1 MILQVAMLG
10 TFAVPIW
17 DGRAEVGKTEGR
29 CVSSTS
35 MFHCLVVFAP
45 RGTEDITWFCFAL
58 LGHHLLQYAEAIGSL
73 IGKSYGNPEIKM
85 PTTGNSA
92 HSVEDHKGEIPH
104 KDVYSMCHRG
114 IVNEEGGH
122 IFRRVS
128 FTRSMSRGSDAV
140 VSRVPGMVQTPT
152 PPQGGGQ
159 GQSPSWK
166 SEEICSIEAIPNSAK
181 FIVTHPIYMN

>member
-114 IVNEEGGH
+114 IVNEEGG
-122 IFRRVS
+122 IFFDVFHSPGPCREVQMQSSAECRGWCRRRLLPKVGVKGNLQAGNRKKS
-128 FTRSMSRGSDAV
+128 VQLRQFRIQRNLSSLIPFT
-140 VSRVPGMVQTPT
+140 
-152 PPQGGGQ
+152 
-159 GQSPSWK
+159 
-166 SEEICSIEAIPNSAK
+166 
-181 FIVTHPIYMN
+181 

>member
-35 MFHCLVVFAP
+35 MFHCLVVFAL

-73 IGKSYGNPEIKM
+73 IGKS
-85 PTTGNSA
+85 
-92 HSVEDHKGEIPH
+92 
-104 KDVYSMCHRG
+104 
-114 IVNEEGGH
+114 
-122 IFRRVS
+122 
-128 FTRSMSRGSDAV
+128 
-140 VSRVPGMVQTPT
+140 
-152 PPQGGGQ
+152 
-159 GQSPSWK
+159 
-166 SEEICSIEAIPNSAK
+166 
-181 FIVTHPIYMN
+181 